1 MSPLSSTDS
10 INKITS
16 VIIECA
22 IRVHRTLG
30 PGLLESAYLS
40 CLCLELT
47 KAGVSIEVQKSIP
60 LVYLGVKIDCVY
72 RADLIVE
79 RTVIVEVKSLESL
92 APVHGRQLLT
102 YLRVADCPAGLIL
115 NFGAR
120 TMKEGIKRIPNGFP
134 T

>member
-1 MSPLSSTDS
+1 MSPLASSDS
-10 INKITS
+10 INRITS

-22 IRVHRTLG
+22 IRIHRALG
-30 PGLLESAYLS
+30 PGLLESAYLA

-47 KAGVSIEVQKSIP
+47 KAGLSIEAQKSLP
-60 LVYLGVKIDCVY
+60 LVYFGVRIDCVY
-72 RADLIVE
+72 RADLVVE
-79 RTVIVEVKSLESL
+79 GIVIVEVKSLESL

-102 YLRVADCPAGLIL
+102 YLRVADCPAGLLL

-120 TMKEGIKRIPNGFP
+120 TMKEGIKRILNGFP

>member
-1 MSPLSSTDS
+1 MSPLASSGS
-10 INKITS
+10 INRITS

-22 IRVHRTLG
+22 IRVHRALG

-47 KAGVSIEVQKSIP
+47 QAGLSIEVQKSLP

-79 RTVIVEVKSLESL
+79 HTVIVDVKSLESL

-120 TMKEGIKRIPNGFP
+120 TMKEGIKRILNEFA

>member
-1 MSPLSSTDS
+1 MSPIASSDA
-10 INKITS
+10 INRITS
-16 VIIECA
+16 VVIECA
-22 IRVHRTLG
+22 IRVHRALG

-47 KAGVSIEVQKSIP
+47 KAGLSIEVQKSLP

-72 RADLIVE
+72 RADLVVE

-92 APVHGRQLLT
+92 APVHARQLLT
-102 YLRVADCPAGLIL
+102 YLRVANCPAGLIL

-120 TMKEGIKRIPNGFP
+120 TMREGIRRILNGFP

>member
-1 MSPLSSTDS
+1 MSPLASSDS
-10 INKITS
+10 INRITS

-22 IRVHRTLG
+22 IRVHRGLG
-30 PGLLESAYLS
+30 PGLLESAYLA

-47 KAGVSIEVQKSIP
+47 KAGLSIEAQKNLP
-60 LVYLGVKIDCVY
+60 LVYLGVRIDCVY
-72 RADLIVE
+72 RADLVVE
-79 RTVIVEVKSLESL
+79 GMVIVEVKSLESL

-102 YLRVADCPAGLIL
+102 YLRVADCPAGLLL

-120 TMKEGIKRIPNGFP
+120 TMKEGIKRILNGFP